1 MTGPAELDPRPLPDR
16 LSMTGRHVLV
26 TGAASGLGLA
36 MAEGML
42 QCGAVVTMLDRDAGE
57 LATSAAALAGAG
69 GTVHQVVCDVSRP
82 DEVEDAVGGA
92 AAQAGRLDAVFANA
106 GIAGGPGISSDE
118 GRLYDL
124 DWSVFDGALAVNLV
138 GTLATVR
145 AAARAMRPAGHGSI
159 VVTVS
164 TAGLRADNMVGY
176 GYSASKGALANL
188 VRQAAVDLAPDGIRV
203 NGIAP
208 GPFHTNIGGR
218 GPIEPAVEKMWAD
231 TVLLRR
237 MGIRQEIQGIA
248 LLLASDASSFMTGH
262 VHAVD
267 GGAMVGAFGP

>member
-1 MTGPAELDPRPLPDR
+1 MTGPAQHDPRSLPDR
-16 LSMTGRHVLV
+16 LRMDDRHVVV

-36 MAEGML
+36 ITEGLL
-42 QCGAVVTMLDRDAGE
+42 QCGAAVTMLDRDAGE
-57 LATSAAALAGAG
+57 LASSAAALAEAG
-69 GTVHQVVCDVSRP
+69 GTVSQVVCDVSRP
-82 DEVEDAVGGA
+82 DEVEDAIGGA
-92 AAQAGRLDAVFANA
+92 AAEAGTLDAVFANA
-106 GIAGGPGISSDE
+106 GIAGGPGISSSD

-145 AAARAMRPAGHGSI
+145 AAAQAMRPAGRGSI
-159 VVTVS
+159 IVTVS

-208 GPFHTNIGGR
+208 GPFYTNIGGR
-218 GPIEPAVEKMWAD
+218 GPIDPAVEKRWSD

-237 MGIRQEIQGIA
+237 MGVRQEIQGMA
-248 LLLASDASSFMTGH
+248 LLLASDASSFMTGT
-262 VHAVD
+262 VHPVD